1 MKRVKLLIL
10 AALVLLMSSI
20 GGVAGAIPP
29 QASCAAHLTA
39 VIGPPGLVVAEERLV
54 GFGRIVSF
62 VAKAE
67 GTNFE
72 ECFEALLEANE

>member
-20 GGVAGAIPP
+20 GGVAGALPP

-39 VIGPPGLVVAEERLV
+39 VIGPPGAEARNLDLGKV
-54 GFGRIVSF
+54 VSF

-72 ECFEALLEANE
+72 ECFQALLEALE

>member
-1 MKRVKLLIL
+1 MKRVRFL
-10 AALVLLMSSI
+10 ALVALALLMSSI
-20 GGVAGAIPP
+20 GGVAAALPP
-29 QASCAAHLTA
+29 QASCAAHLVA

-62 VAKAE
+62 VATAE